1 MDNSIVLPNVTMLLG
16 GASVQSLLD
25 QLMPEVQRTIDRLCV
40 TVANLRVDIE
50 VLQNR
55 LQDCETFNRNI
66 HADFELMESG
76 IDDDHKRIIAA
87 EASIGK
93 LNKATDYAES
103 SISDLVS
110 DMEDLTGR
118 VDTIE
123 SDAQDIETRLDESDS
138 ALGELNTDSIADDI
152 RADVET
158 HLDGIRNDIKN
169 LFVTMKHHDTALEH
183 VMVFQ
188 DRIKEAALA

>member
-1 MDNSIVLPNVTMLLG
+1 
-16 GASVQSLLD
+16 
-25 QLMPEVQRTIDRLCV
+25 
-40 TVANLRVDIE
+40 
-50 VLQNR
+50 
-55 LQDCETFNRNI
+55 
-66 HADFELMESG
+66 
-76 IDDDHKRIIAA
+76 
-87 EASIGK
+87 
-93 LNKATDYAES
+93 
-103 SISDLVS
+103 
-110 DMEDLTGR
+110 LTGR